1 MKNNQLEMTVRSL
14 KRLGIE
20 QECKLW
26 KRIATDLEAPSR
38 RRRTVNVHALERHAK
53 DGEIIVVPGKVLGD
67 GELSKSVT
75 VAAYM
80 FSDQAREKI
89 NRKGKAI
96 TLAQLMKDNPK
107 GQKVR
112 ILG

>member
-1 MKNNQLEMTVRSL
+1 MLVRSL

-38 RRRTVNVHALERHAK
+38 RRRTINVHALERHAK
-53 DGEIIVVPGKVLGD
+53 DGEIVIVPGKVLGD
-67 GELSKSVT
+67 GELNKSIT
-75 VAAYM
+75 VAAYA
-80 FSDQAREKI
+80 FSDKARDRI
-89 NRKGKAI
+89 AQKGKAI
-96 TLAQLMKDNPK
+96 TITQLMKDNPK